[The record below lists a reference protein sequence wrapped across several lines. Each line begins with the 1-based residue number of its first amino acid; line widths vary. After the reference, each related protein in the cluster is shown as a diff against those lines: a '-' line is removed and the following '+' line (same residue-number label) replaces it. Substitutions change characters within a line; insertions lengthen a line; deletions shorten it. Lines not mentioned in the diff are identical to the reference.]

1 MTKVKKWTNKQ
12 NIVPNRLVHHHEQ
25 GLTCDCKQC
34 GTEFKQYHNEHVF
47 CSGPCMWD
55 YKNIKHEP
63 TKCNDCECVD
73 DVAVHGKGYICVSC
87 KMFRL
92 NPQRTDITRRTPA
105 EV

>member
-47 CSGPCMWD
+47 CSEQCQWTYNGVETTIKTCSRCKKQDPRPVTRSLG
-55 YKNIKHEP
+55 YKC
-63 TKCNDCECVD
+63 T
-73 DVAVHGKGYICVSC
+73 SC
-87 KMFRL
+87 RKLSM
-92 NPQRTDITRRTPA
+92 NPQRTDVIDRK
-105 EV
+105 VS

>member
-55 YKNIKHEP
+55 YKGIP
-63 TKCNDCECVD
+63 TADRECSDCGCVD
-73 DVAVHGKGYICVSC
+73 RTTTQGKAYVCSTCRKLRI
-87 KMFRL
+87 
-92 NPQRTDITRRTPA
+92 NPTRTDVIRRSTP
-105 EV
+105 